1 MCINI
6 KTSPMLQQT
15 TLALFNAGPPPC
27 ALCAIFK
34 AVKDRDE
41 LLLNGVTVGNV
52 CNVVILILQ
61 LQSLHTTLI
70 SSSCAPYSHNNGKHS
85 T

>member
-6 KTSPMLQQT
+6 ITSPMLQQT
-15 TLALFNAGPPPC
+15 TLSLFNAGPPPC

-41 LLLNGVTVGNV
+41 LLLDGVTVGNV
-52 CNVVILILQ
+52 SV
-61 LQSLHTTLI
+61 
-70 SSSCAPYSHNNGKHS
+70 SSASVS
-85 T
+85 THLEIVLRCPLFTQQCI

>member
-52 CNVVILILQ
+52 R
-61 LQSLHTTLI
+61 QSCDPPPPA
-70 SSSCAPYSHNNGKHS
+70 SVS
-85 T
+85 TPTSP